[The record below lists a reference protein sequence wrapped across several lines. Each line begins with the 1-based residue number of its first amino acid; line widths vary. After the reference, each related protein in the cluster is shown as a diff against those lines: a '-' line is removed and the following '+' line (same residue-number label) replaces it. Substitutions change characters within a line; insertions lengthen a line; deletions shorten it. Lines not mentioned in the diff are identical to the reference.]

1 MAMMTPVGMAR
12 LFPGDGQHL
21 ATNLADLGAM
31 IGDRDAGRLLDVASH
46 DDRRTIVRELD
57 RWFGGRLTAAQPD
70 VERFA
75 AAYAMLSRDGK
86 IGAAAV
92 HAGLSIRQ
100 LQRLSMA
107 YVGISP
113 KQIYEIQ
120 RLRASLVAVQ
130 LGRGDPLAG
139 FADQSHQIRT
149 WKKRL
154 DLTPAAYARRGQSL
168 IRRSI
173 AVPEQWT
180 HYL

>member
-1 MAMMTPVGMAR
+1 
-12 LFPGDGQHL
+12 
-21 ATNLADLGAM
+21 
-31 IGDRDAGRLLDVASH
+31 
-46 DDRRTIVRELD
+46 
-57 RWFGGRLTAAQPD
+57 
-70 VERFA
+70 
-75 AAYAMLSRDGK
+75 
-86 IGAAAV
+86 
-92 HAGLSIRQ
+92 
-100 LQRLSMA
+100 
-107 YVGISP
+107 
-113 KQIYEIQ
+113 
-120 RLRASLVAVQ
+120 VQ